1 MSNKC
6 SDSGHILRRANPH
19 TLETTSGAY
28 DLSTCPFSNS
38 SSISTSYLTALLAS
52 IEEATE
58 PFPADDDRI
67 LEDHVSRVWEEV
79 TESRHL
85 SSNSCRTSVVPDE
98 MYCITTPLTQP
109 HYKTFAWTANRT
121 NDGVKC
127 QVTQS
132 HVTQKDSNPLLSN
145 DIITQ
150 KDGRNEVSSSTGLLS
165 KHSSLACLLCS
176 RAHNHSEYGWTVKS
190 SAWPYHHTGR
200 SQPDDEWYHKDC
212 KESNTFC
219 TNTMGSRR

>member
-6 SDSGHILRRANPH
+6 SVSGHTLRRANSH
-19 TLETTSGAY
+19 TLETTSGTY
-28 DLSTCPFSNS
+28 DLSTCPFSSS
-38 SSISTSYLTALLAS
+38 SSISTSYLTTLLAS
-52 IEEATE
+52 IEETTE

-85 SSNSCRTSVVPDE
+85 SSNSCRTSVVPHE
-98 MYCITTPLTQP
+98 LYSITTTSTQP
-109 HYKTFAWTANRT
+109 HYKTFAWSANRT
-121 NDGVKC
+121 NDGVKF

-145 DIITQ
+145 DIIPQ
-150 KDGRNEVSSSTGLLS
+150 KDGRSEVSSSTGLLS
-165 KHSSLACLLCS
+165 KDSSLACLQCS

-190 SAWPYHHTGR
+190 GAWPYHRTVQ
-200 SQPDDEWYHKDC
+200 SQPNDKLYHKDYE
-212 KESNTFC
+212 ESNTFC
-219 TNTMGSRR
+219 TKTTESW